1 MAFTMASVGA
11 DSKSIHERRRPAEN
25 AVRPL
30 MIGPV
35 TYTLALRSPTDT
47 FPPNL
52 LKSGSRIA
60 MSVIDDILPPYLAGN
75 DAL

>member
-30 MIGPV
+30 MIGEETISIV
-35 TYTLALRSPTDT
+35 GSPTKQEM
-47 FPPNL
+47 L
-52 LKSGSRIA
+52 R
-60 MSVIDDILPPYLAGN
+60 DIWLGLSIN
-75 DAL
+75 WE